1 MSKRLIPYFSLTTNE
16 EHKSADIV
24 VFGDIVSKSCTVWD
38 ELYPAD
44 VSSYDLVTQLN
55 AIPDDYD
62 ITVHINS
69 NGGEVKE
76 GLAIYNALRARNVTT
91 ICEGFAASSASLIFM
106 AGKRRIMNAAS
117 LLFIHQA
124 SVAAAGNPDELE
136 KVAAD
141 LRTITKAAAAAYK
154 EGGVTCTDD
163 ELTAMLKT
171 ESWIQAED
179 ALRMGFA
186 TEIADEEDE
195 AGVVT
200 NDAMRSIIAAVTRKP
215 NTIGQIGVDIDVAPL
230 KALVE
235 RFDKATASLEK
246 IMNAAKPTPDPTPE
260 PEGKGFFNF

>member
-1 MSKRLIPYFSLTTNE
+1 MSKRLIPYFSLATNE
-16 EHKSADIV
+16 ERKSADII
-24 VFGDIVSKSCTVWD
+24 VFGNIVSKGCTVWD
-38 ELYPAD
+38 EYFPAD

-76 GLAIYNALRARNVTT
+76 GLAIYNALKVRNVTT

-124 SVAAAGNPDELE
+124 SVTAAGNPDELE

-141 LRTITKAAAAAYK
+141 LRTITQAAAAAYK

-215 NTIGQIGVDIDVAPL
+215 NTIGQIGVDIDVTSL
-230 KALVE
+230 KKLVE
-235 RFDKATASLEK
+235 RFDKATESLEK
-246 IMNAAKPTPDPTPE
+246 IMNAAKPTPDPTPK